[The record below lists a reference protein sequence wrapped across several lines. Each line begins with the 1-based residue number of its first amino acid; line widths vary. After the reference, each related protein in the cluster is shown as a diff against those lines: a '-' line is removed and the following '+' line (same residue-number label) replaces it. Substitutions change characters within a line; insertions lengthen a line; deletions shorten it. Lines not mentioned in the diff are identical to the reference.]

1 MSEVKR
7 YNPELEK
14 DIGLGLPCLSMLGN
28 PYGEWV
34 RYQDYAELKAQR
46 DALAAENGR
55 MKKAIKR
62 IFPEGVAD
70 EKSGIGF
77 SDIAKECY
85 ASADETPATDAFLN
99 SVRAEGL
106 KMAIDHM
113 NNQTSYDCADVTV
126 LPVIQMYNQ
135 LRAGEPS

>member
-1 MSEVKR
+1 MSDSAAIK
-7 YNPELEK
+7 
-14 DIGLGLPCLSMLGN
+14 GLGSYLTSSFREFAISRGLTQEIIN
-28 PYGEWV
+28 
-34 RYQDYAELKAQR
+34 DYAALKAER
-46 DALAAENGR
+46 DALASENGR

-77 SDIAKECY
+77 SDMAKECY
-85 ASADETPATDAFLN
+85 ASADEIPATDAFLN

-113 NNQTSYDCADVTV
+113 KNQTSYDCADVTV

-135 LRAGEPS
+135 LRAGKDGE